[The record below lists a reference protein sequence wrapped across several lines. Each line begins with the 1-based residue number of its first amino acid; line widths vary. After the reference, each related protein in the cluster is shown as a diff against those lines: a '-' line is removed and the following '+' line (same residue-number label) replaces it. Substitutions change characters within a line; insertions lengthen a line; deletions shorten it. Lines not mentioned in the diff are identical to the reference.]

1 MISIQ
6 AIAFILLIARFISIG
21 FILAVLI
28 KQAKQFGREIDF
40 RLAPYLTKFERRN
53 VYRLRTALFLLAII
67 IFIGN
72 LVPIAIDYITLIT
85 DNSLGRTANVRSISI
100 AYAFSNAL
108 TAMFSAVMI
117 WALYKIA
124 GVTDRQD

>member
-6 AIAFILLIARFISIG
+6 AIAFILLIARLISIG

-124 GVTDRQD
+124 GVTDRKD

>member
-6 AIAFILLIARFISIG
+6 AIAFILLIARLISVG

-40 RLAPYLTKFERRN
+40 RLAPYLKKFERRN
-53 VYRLRTALFLLAII
+53 VYRLRTALFLLAKI

-124 GVTDRQD
+124 GVTDRKD

>member
-6 AIAFILLIARFISIG
+6 IIAFILLIARLISIG

-40 RLAPYLTKFERRN
+40 RLEPYLTKFERRN

-72 LVPIAIDYITLIT
+72 LVPIAIDYITLIA

>member
-1 MISIQ
+1 MISTQ